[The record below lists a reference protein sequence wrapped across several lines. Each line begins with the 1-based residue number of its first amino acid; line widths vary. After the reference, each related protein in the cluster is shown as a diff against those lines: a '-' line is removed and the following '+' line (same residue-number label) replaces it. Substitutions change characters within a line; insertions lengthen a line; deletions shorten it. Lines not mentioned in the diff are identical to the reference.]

1 MMTFPNAYIV
11 LIKLKQTQ
19 CHGRFTSRLKAKWV
33 AAHRDEV
40 NFRDIATLDK
50 LALTL

>member
-1 MMTFPNAYIV
+1 MTFPNEYIV

-19 CHGRFTSRLKAKWV
+19 CHGCLTSMLKAKWV
-33 AAHRDEV
+33 AAHMDEV

-50 LALTL
+50 LAFTL

>member
-1 MMTFPNAYIV
+1 MTFPNEYIA

-40 NFRDIATLDK
+40 NFRDIAKLDK